1 MKYYCVVEVDTTD
14 PSWVSAYVQ
23 NVTKLVEARGG
34 RYLARTSALEKIEGE
49 RSLPK
54 LLVILEWPSK
64 ESAMAFYASEDY
76 RPYLAGRLAG
86 AKNEFCWQRAR
97 TSQEWRR
104 LPGKAGTGA
113 DSCDVADH

>member
-1 MKYYCVVEVDTTD
+1 MGPWGANVKYYCVVEVDTTD

-34 RYLARTSALEKIEGE
+34 RYLTRTSALEKIEGE
-49 RSLPK
+49 RALPR

-76 RPYLAGRLAG
+76 RPYRESRLAG
-86 AKNEFCWQRAR
+86 AKNEFLLA
-97 TSQEWRR
+97 
-104 LPGKAGTGA
+104 AGEDIAG
-113 DSCDVADH
+113 VAHIGQ

>member
-1 MKYYCVVEVDTTD
+1 VKYYCIVEVDTTD
-14 PSWVSAYVQ
+14 PSWVPGYVQ

-49 RSLPK
+49 RALPK

-64 ESAMAFYASEDY
+64 ESAVAFYASNEY

-86 AKNEFCWQRAR
+86 AKNEFLLA
-97 TSQEWRR
+97 
-104 LPGKAGTGA
+104 AGEDIAG
-113 DSCDVADH
+113 VAQIAG